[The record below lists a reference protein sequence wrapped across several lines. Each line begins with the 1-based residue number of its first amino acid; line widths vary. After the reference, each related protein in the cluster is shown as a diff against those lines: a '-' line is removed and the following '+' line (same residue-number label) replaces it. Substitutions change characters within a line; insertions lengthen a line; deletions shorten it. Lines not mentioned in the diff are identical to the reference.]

1 MAGGKETPR
10 QKMIG
15 MMYLVL
21 TALLAMNISKEVLDA
36 FALVDRGLHKTEAT
50 LSNKNAVNMAE
61 FGSKMASNREK
72 TKPFNDKAEEVNRK
86 ADELIQHIEVLKA
99 RTIAVSHGANPLNYA
114 EEKYEEFMIDGK
126 AVLADDLNAEGD
138 KYISKPD
145 DNQSNTTLLVGSK
158 PEDPTT
164 DPWSANEL
172 KTKLLAF
179 KEYIVGVNLTES
191 TGKKW
196 VVPEAL
202 VNSVN
207 EIFNYPDVKVEA
219 GKTETWESINFYHNS
234 LAAILPILTKYQ
246 LDVQNV
252 KADVLSSMLSG
263 IERKSYKFTNLLP
276 LVVPESNY
284 ILRGDSFRANVLLAA
299 YDGTN
304 PPDIFMSGDRWNMTD
319 STRLTDV
326 TNEMKITIGA
336 DGLGKLRI
344 PTNGMPLGDASF
356 KGLIRYNGPL
366 GIEEYDVYLPPFKV
380 AEPSL
385 VVSPT
390 KMNVFYR
397 GLPNPVEISVP
408 GVAQEDLQVTITGG
422 HTLTKDGAGWI
433 VKPGKGKECNIAVSA
448 KMPDGSTQRIGEKEF
463 RVKRIP
469 DPVPVF
475 AGKRPADSTVPRSDI
490 AIAAGVRAEMENFDF
505 EVTVK
510 VESFNMV
517 FVRDGQVI
525 EKSSNSNRVTDEMTA
540 NMKKV
545 GKGQKVYIEKITV
558 KMPDG
563 TVRQVGNI
571 TLKVV

>member
-1 MAGGKETPR
+1 
-10 QKMIG
+10 
-15 MMYLVL
+15 MYLVL
-21 TALLAMNISKEVLDA
+21 TALLALNVSKEILDA

-50 LSNKNAVNMAE
+50 LSNKNAASMAE
-61 FGSKMASNREK
+61 FSSKLASNREK
-72 TKPFNDKAEEVNRK
+72 TKPFYDKAEEVDQK
-86 ADELIQHIEVLKA
+86 ANKLIKYIEELKA

-114 EEKYEEFMIDGK
+114 EEKYQDFMIDGH
-126 AVLADDLNAEGD
+126 AVMADEKNDEGD
-138 KYISKPD
+138 NYITKSD
-145 DNQSNTTLLVGSK
+145 DNQNNTALLVGANPQAPS
-158 PEDPTT
+158 T
-164 DPWSANEL
+164 DKWTANEL

-179 KEYIVGVNLTES
+179 KDYIVGISLKEN
-191 TGKKW
+191 TGKAW
-196 VVPEAL
+196 NVPEAL

-207 EIFNYPDVKVEA
+207 DIFSYPDVQEEEIMV
-219 GKTETWESINFYHNS
+219 TWEAKNFYHNT
-234 LAAILPILTKYQ
+234 LAAILPIMTKYQ
-246 LDVQNV
+246 LDVQNT
-252 KADVLSSMLSG
+252 KADVLAAMLAG
-263 IERKSYKFTNLLP
+263 IEGKSFKFSTLVP

-284 ILRGDSFRANVLLAA
+284 ILRGDSFRADVLLAA

-319 STRLTDV
+319 SSRLENVTD
-326 TNEMKITIGA
+326 EMKIDIGS

-356 KGLIRYNGPL
+356 KGLIRYKGPS
-366 GIEEYDVYLPPFKV
+366 GIVEYDVYLPPFKV

-408 GVAQEDLQVTITGG
+408 GVAQEDLQVNITGG
-422 HTLTKDGAGWI
+422 HTLTQDGAGWI
-433 VKPGKGKECNIAVSA
+433 VNPGKGKDCKIAVSA
-448 KMPDGSTQRIGEKEF
+448 KMPDGSMQRIGEKEF

-475 AGKRPADSTVPRSDI
+475 AGKRPSDSTVPRAEMS
-490 AIAAGVRAEMENFDF
+490 IAAGVRAEMENFDF

-525 EKSSNSNRVTDEMTA
+525 EKSSNSNRVTDEMKA
-540 NMKKV
+540 NMSKV
-545 GKGQKVYIEKITV
+545 GKGQKVYVEKITV

-563 TVRQVGNI
+563 TTRQVGNI

>member
-1 MAGGKETPR
+1 MAGGKESPR

-21 TALLAMNISKEVLDA
+21 TALLAMNVSKEILDA

-50 LSNKNAVNMAE
+50 LSNKNTANMAE
-61 FGSKMASNREK
+61 FGSKMASNPEK
-72 TKPFNDKAEEVNRK
+72 TKPFNDKAKEVNRK

-99 RTIAVSHGANPLNYA
+99 RTIAVSHGGNPLNYA
-114 EEKYEEFMIDGK
+114 EDKYQEYMIDGK
-126 AVLADDLNAEGD
+126 TVLADDLNEEGD
-138 KYISKPD
+138 KYVSKPD
-145 DNQSNTTLLVGSK
+145 DNQSNTTLLVG
-158 PEDPTT
+158 PNPQDPST
-164 DPWSANEL
+164 DPWTANEL

-179 KEYIVGVNLTES
+179 KDYVVGIQLKES
-191 TGKKW
+191 TGKTW
-196 VVPEAL
+196 DVPEAL

-207 EIFNYPDVKVEA
+207 DIFNYPDVQVEDRV
-219 GKTETWESINFYHNS
+219 ETWEAKNFYHNS

-263 IERKSYKFTNLLP
+263 IEGKSYKFTNLLP

-319 STRLTDV
+319 SSRLADV

-366 GIEEYDVYLPPFKV
+366 GVEEYDVFLPPFKV

-433 VKPGKGKECNIAVSA
+433 VKPGKGKECKIAVSA
-448 KMPDGSTQRIGEKEF
+448 KMPDGSNQRIGEKEF

-475 AGKRPADSTVPRSDI
+475 AGKRPTDSTVPRNDMK
-490 AIAAGVRAEMENFDF
+490 IAAGVRAEMVNFDF
-505 EVTVK
+505 EVSVK
-510 VESFNMV
+510 VQSFNMV

-525 EKSSNSNRVTDEMTA
+525 EKSSKSNRVTDEMKA

-545 GKGQKVYIEKITV
+545 GKGQKIYVEKITV

-563 TVRQVGNI
+563 TIRQVGNI